1 MTATVLNWTFSSTLV
16 EFFFCFYPNTHW
28 DAEQLCMQLVHWK
41 HNDDLLYSALWKW
54 VMFGYLSSRSELH
67 LYMEK
72 TVFMTQCYAATCVM
86 CFICMVFVS
95 FIAHNTLTFVV
106 VVYFYFS
113 SYIFCQQQQIK
124 R

>member
-1 MTATVLNWTFSSTLV
+1 MMIYCTVHCGSGSCLVTLAA
-16 EFFFCFYPNTHW
+16 
-28 DAEQLCMQLVHWK
+28 D
-41 HNDDLLYSALWKW
+41 
-54 VMFGYLSSRSELH
+54 LSSICIWK
-67 LYMEK
+67 K
-72 TVFMTQCYAATCVM
+72 TVFMTQCYATATCVM